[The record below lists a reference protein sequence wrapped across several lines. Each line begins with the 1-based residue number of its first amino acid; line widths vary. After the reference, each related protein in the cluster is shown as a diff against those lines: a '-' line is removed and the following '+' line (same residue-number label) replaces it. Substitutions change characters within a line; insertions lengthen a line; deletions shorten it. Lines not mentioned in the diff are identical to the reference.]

1 MRFQAGI
8 MVTVGVLLTQASPLN
23 PQGTPPANAQRPEEP
38 SYPLGCYKT
47 AEDRTLLS
55 KDQAMRL
62 CMGATNTSPVDCF
75 NEADRR
81 LSASDDYNIT
91 LCQCAR
97 STEPVECF
105 ERSQNETDLSEQRSL
120 QMCNARA
127 LWHLAADCRPI

>member
-1 MRFQAGI
+1 MRLKASI
-8 MVTVGVLLTQASPLN
+8 LVTVGVVLTQASPLN
-23 PQGTPPANAQRPEEP
+23 LQGAPPANAQRPEEP
-38 SYPLGCYKT
+38 SYPLGCFKM

-62 CMGATNTSPVDCF
+62 CMGATNTNPVECF
-75 NEADRR
+75 LEADRR
-81 LSASDDYNIT
+81 LAVSDDYLIT

-97 STEPVECF
+97 SVEPVECF

-127 LWHLAADCRPI
+127 LWNLAADCRPF